1 MNIYIHV
8 KNYISPEHIPQF
20 DDWFSR
26 LRNLV
31 QPHDGFVDLI
41 NEKTFD
47 ANDNVTVYMKL
58 IFASDEQLDVFRN
71 NPMHDIMLE
80 ELDNYR
86 SRDYWD
92 VCVTDD
98 AAVGRVSADYDR
110 IVVNIGDE

>member
-8 KNYISPEHIPQF
+8 KNYISPKHESQF

-26 LRNLV
+26 LKNLV
-31 QPHDGFVDLI
+31 QSHDGFVDLV

-47 ANDNVTVYMKL
+47 ANDNLTAYMKL
-58 IFASDEQLDVFRN
+58 IFASEEQLDVFRN

-86 SRDYWD
+86 SYNYWD

-98 AAVGRVSADYDR
+98 AAVGQASADYNR
-110 IVVNIGDE
+110 IVIGGE